1 MEVSTS
7 IPSMASLSTLHG
19 MSAPTRSSGN
29 DIEQA
34 RAVAEKSIESM
45 FLSILMKSMRESGL
59 GDGLFAGDKSDA
71 MGAMFDQYMAEHL
84 AAGGGMGIGAAFAQ
98 QAIREP
104 TS

>member
-7 IPSMASLSTLHG
+7 ISSMASLSALHG
-19 MSAPTRSSGN
+19 MSTPGAGGGI
-29 DIEQA
+29 DDA

-84 AAGGGMGIGAAFAQ
+84 ADGGGIGIGSAFAK